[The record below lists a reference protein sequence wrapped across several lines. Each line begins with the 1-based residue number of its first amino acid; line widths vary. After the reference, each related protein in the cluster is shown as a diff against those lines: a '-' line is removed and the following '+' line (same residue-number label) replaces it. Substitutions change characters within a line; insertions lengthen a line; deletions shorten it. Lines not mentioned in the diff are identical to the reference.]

1 MTIVVFEFV
10 VIFFFKQMTAYEM
23 RISDWSSDVCSLP
36 IFAGAGDGRGEVGQ
50 PLLGAERDDGLALR
64 VQLDAEAA
72 RVVGAERAAQ
82 AGDAARGRVAVRAR
96 IGQGLRQLVDDVL
109 RRRLVGIAHAEV
121 DYVLA
126 GGARLGLQGVDLG
139 KIGRA
144 HV

>member
-23 RISDWSSDVCSLP
+23 RISDWSSDVCSSDLV
-36 IFAGAGDGRGEVGQ
+36 AGAGDGLGEVGQ

-96 IGQGLRQLVDDVL
+96 IGQGLRQLVDDVM
-109 RRRLVGIAHAEV
+109 RRRLAGIARKSVA
-121 DYVLA
+121 
-126 GGARLGLQGVDLG
+126 
-139 KIGRA
+139 
-144 HV
+144 